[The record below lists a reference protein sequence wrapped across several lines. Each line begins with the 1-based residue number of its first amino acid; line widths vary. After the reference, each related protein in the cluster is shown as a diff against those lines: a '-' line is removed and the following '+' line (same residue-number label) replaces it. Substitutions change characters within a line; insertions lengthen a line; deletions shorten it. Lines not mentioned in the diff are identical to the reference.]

1 MNSLHSG
8 CSGFPIGYVHMY
20 MEVGEPDSFDEKKRR
35 HRPHLAKGS
44 RVLGTQKPA
53 AYWAQKRRRPRIQP
67 YIQTNLER
75 MRQRRPF
82 SDVHNVLPVRFSTK

>member
-35 HRPHLAKGS
+35 HRSHLAKGS

-53 AYWAQKRRRPRIQP
+53 AYWAPQNQPRIGP
-67 YIQTNLER
+67 KNGGGRVFSHTFRQT
-75 MRQRRPF
+75 
-82 SDVHNVLPVRFSTK
+82 